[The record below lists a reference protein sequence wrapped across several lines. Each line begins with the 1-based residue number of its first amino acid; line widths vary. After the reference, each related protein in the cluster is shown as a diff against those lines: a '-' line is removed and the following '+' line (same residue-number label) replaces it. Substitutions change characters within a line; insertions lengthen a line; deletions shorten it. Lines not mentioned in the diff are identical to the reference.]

1 MFRVPRGVSTP
12 RGKHVPPQDRFRS
25 RYSEGRGINSSHR
38 PVLLANRRNQ
48 NPSAGSAREP
58 PEPESIGRFCLRTAG
73 TRIHRPVLLASRR
86 NQNPSAGSAREPPE
100 LHHQS
105 PHFSQE
111 TMIELLR
118 LRACRLPHQCP
129 HLAPE
134 TMIEL
139 LRLRACRLL
148 CAHGRWQA
156 TNEYRHRLR
165 RAVPRVRDS
174 EEALPRVR
182 VVPLVRDIDIAGP
195 PQGCTWPQRHHRG
208 PESLILDLTPC
219 EDYSSGSRR
228 RACVVAKTGVSHTPG
243 VGFVV
248 GGPSPYEFPGY
259 SELDISQQVLIHR
272 CITTQLRRVR
282 RKTHDTDGR
291 YITGARVP
299 ATRVLPHEAS
309 PLSGEPASPCDGAA
323 PGTRLWPISDDR
335 YISICRRR

>member
-1 MFRVPRGVSTP
+1 MYLRCTAFALGTRRAGEST
-12 RGKHVPPQDRFRS
+12 
-25 RYSEGRGINSSHR
+25 R
-38 PVLLANRRNQ
+38 P
-48 NPSAGSAREP
+48 
-58 PEPESIGRFCLRTAG
+58 IGRFCSRTAG

-182 VVPLVRDIDIAGP
+182 VVPLVRDMDIAGP

-208 PESLILDLTPC
+208 PESLKVSIIC
-219 EDYSSGSRR
+219 VGIGSSPRR
-228 RACVVAKTGVSHTPG
+228 H
-243 VGFVV
+243 
-248 GGPSPYEFPGY
+248 
-259 SELDISQQVLIHR
+259 
-272 CITTQLRRVR
+272 
-282 RKTHDTDGR
+282 
-291 YITGARVP
+291 
-299 ATRVLPHEAS
+299 
-309 PLSGEPASPCDGAA
+309 
-323 PGTRLWPISDDR
+323 W
-335 YISICRRR
+335 